1 MQIKKFLSAA
11 LALFVFFAG
20 CAKKQN
26 QADSEFAQAPAVSQK
41 SQSQDIFDE
50 FYKDENGSSNSQNGY
65 GTKQSISNEESKS
78 AKSSYSPKF
87 SQDGSIVIQ
96 ISTLRSKK
104 MADNLASKFNAKGY
118 PSYVVAVQ
126 NPTPALTGSYY
137 RVRIGAFKGI
147 APAREFGENILKSDG
162 YEYWIDNKSND
173 NIGIEGSGLGEPGK
187 SIYASPYEAQ
197 NTPAQTTTVPAAES
211 IPASPSATPIVN
223 KPSSPET
230 SEVKPV
236 SQQPGSPS
244 TPKKSGTN
252 EWGD

>member
-1 MQIKKFLSAA
+1 MKKFLNAA

-20 CAKKQN
+20 CAKKQH
-26 QADSEFAQAPAVSQK
+26 QTDSEFAQTPAVNQK

-50 FYKDENGSSNSQNGY
+50 FYKEENSSSQNGY
-65 GTKQSISNEESKS
+65 GTKQPIPNEKS
-78 AKSSYSPKF
+78 RSATSSYSPKF

-104 MADNLASKFNAKGY
+104 MADNLASKFNEKGY

-126 NPTPALTGSYY
+126 NPTPALTGNYY

-147 APAREFGENILKSDG
+147 VPAREFGENILKSDG

-187 SIYASPYEAQ
+187 SIYASPYEVQ
-197 NTPAQTTTVPAAES
+197 NAPAQTATAPSEAS
-211 IPASPSATPIVN
+211 ISTSPSATPVVN
-223 KPSSPET
+223 NPSSTQT
-230 SEVKPV
+230 SEVKPG
-236 SQQPGSPS
+236 SQQSGTPS
-244 TPKKSGTN
+244 TSKKSGTN